1 MKYAY
6 ADLGAQEQGNEVVIN
21 VRGGAHGVM
30 LIDVANFLRYRTGRS
45 FRFTGGRYRGSP
57 ARLEVPEDG
66 HWFAVLDLG
75 SYNGRARATVEV
87 IKPGAKDQQPE
98 QELVETG

>member
-6 ADLGAQEQGNEVVIN
+6 ADLGQQARGNEVVIN

-30 LIDVANFLRYRTGRS
+30 LIDIANFHRYRSGRS

-57 ARLEVPEDG
+57 ATLEVPEDG
-66 HWFAVLDLG
+66 HWFAVLDLAN
-75 SYNGRARATVEV
+75 YNGRAKATVEV
-87 IKPGAKDQQPE
+87 RTPDQTDQE
-98 QELVETG
+98 HELVESGA